1 MHKYHVAT
9 LPKDSKPREELTFQK
24 KRKRERVRNE
34 GKSIMTKYTVERAL
48 VIIFRWKVKLV
59 ANYVDFRRNGR
70 GKHTCKKKCCEID

>member
-48 VIIFRWKVKLV
+48 VIIFR
-59 ANYVDFRRNGR
+59 
-70 GKHTCKKKCCEID
+70 